1 MNEPA
6 AMIAPVITLALWS
19 HAMWIWMYATRI
31 PAIRRSGMRL
41 DRHAPRGAQMDTLPS
56 RVRWKSDNYT
66 NLMEQPTVFYA
77 VAVSLAVL
85 GEVDGLAVGLAWA
98 YVALRMAHS
107 LFQATVNR
115 ILVRFYL
122 FALSGVT
129 LIALTVR
136 AAIAL

>member
-1 MNEPA
+1 M
-6 AMIAPVITLALWS
+6 
-19 HAMWIWMYATRI
+19 
-31 PAIRRSGMRL
+31 
-41 DRHAPRGAQMDTLPS
+41 
-56 RVRWKSDNYT
+56 
-66 NLMEQPTVFYA
+66 
-77 VAVSLAVL
+77 
-85 GEVDGLAVGLAWA
+85 GLAWA

-122 FALSGVT
+122 FALSSVT